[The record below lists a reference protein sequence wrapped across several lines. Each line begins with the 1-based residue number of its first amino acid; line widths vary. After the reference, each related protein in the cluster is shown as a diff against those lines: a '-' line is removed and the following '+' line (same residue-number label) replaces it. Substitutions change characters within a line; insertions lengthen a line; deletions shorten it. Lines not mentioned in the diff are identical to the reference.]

1 MKNFIKKYRFAVI
14 SFILFIAVIVF
25 FVVNKETV
33 SPVPTPVPTKFEL
46 VNVSPPPGKQE
57 IVLSNLSIH
66 FTFSDSVDL
75 SNTVVTIKPNID
87 FVIDKDQSGKTI
99 IVIVNE
105 DWTFNTEYNI
115 TVETKAENGQA
126 LETPV
131 KYSFTPTQ
139 MTVSDLEEIPVSE

>member
-33 SPVPTPVPTKFEL
+33 SPIPTPVPIKFEL
-46 VNVSPPPGKQE
+46 VNVTPPPGKQE

-75 SNTVVTIKPNID
+75 LNTVVTIKPNID
-87 FVIDKDQSGKTI
+87 FIIDKDQSGKTI
-99 IVIVNE
+99 IIVVNE
-105 DWTFNTEYNI
+105 DWTFNTKYNI
-115 TVETKAENGQA
+115 TVKTKAENGQA
-126 LETPV
+126 LEIPI